1 MPHTEEG
8 RAGAPPRGRA
18 SFRTPIPILREPA
31 GWIFCSSEPDSPH
44 LAHGVKVSQRFCPSL
59 HGRCDSVPVTSGLTS
74 GLWRIAHCE
83 VPIQVTQ

>member
-18 SFRTPIPILREPA
+18 SFCPLIPILCELA

-44 LAHGVKVSQRFCPSL
+44 LAHGVKVSQQFCPSL
-59 HGRCDSVPVTSGLTS
+59 HGSYDSVLVTLGLTL

-83 VPIQVTQ
+83 VPILVTK